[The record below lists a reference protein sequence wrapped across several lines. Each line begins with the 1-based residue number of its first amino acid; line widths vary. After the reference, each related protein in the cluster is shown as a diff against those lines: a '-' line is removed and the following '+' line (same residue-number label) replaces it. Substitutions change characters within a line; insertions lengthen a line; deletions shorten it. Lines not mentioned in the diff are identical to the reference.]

1 MSPSLEY
8 LERCAA
14 DTGFQVASL
23 EKVARL
29 GEFAADVTRHAFLG
43 SALALKGG
51 TALNLCFGAPRRLS
65 VDLDFNYVAHADREK
80 MIEDR
85 VRVETIISEIA
96 RRHGYR
102 IQRSADAF
110 AGRKLFLRYRSVLGP
125 DDRIE
130 IDLNYLFRV
139 PIGETQRL
147 SLWQPGDLDRPEV
160 RVVSVIEL
168 VVGKLLA
175 FLDRAAAR
183 DVWDAAHLPLPAL
196 EATRAR
202 SFRRWFVALSAVL
215 PHPLPSYRRA
225 RLEGLIT
232 DRAVAEHLA
241 PLLVRGVPP
250 SARDL
255 VERGWATV
263 GPLLV
268 LEADEAA
275 YVMAID
281 NGELRPQ
288 LLFPDHADEAARIG
302 THPALLWKIEK
313 VRAGNIRR
321 RGERRGS
328 RPRGRPKGN

>member
-14 DTGFQVASL
+14 DAGFQVASL

-43 SALALKGG
+43 GALALKGG

-65 VDLDFNYVAHADREK
+65 VDLDFNYVAHAARER

-85 VRVETIISEIA
+85 DRVETTVTEIA
-96 RRHGYR
+96 QRHGYR
-102 IQRSADAF
+102 IQSSADAF
-110 AGRKLFLRYRSVLGP
+110 AGRKLFLRYRSALGH

-130 IDLNYLFRV
+130 VDLNYLFRV
-139 PIGETQRL
+139 SIGETQRL

-160 RVVSVIEL
+160 RVVSVTEL

-175 FLDRAAAR
+175 FIDRAAAR
-183 DVWDAAHLPLPAL
+183 DAWDAAYLPLPAL
-196 EATRAR
+196 EATRAP

-215 PHPLPSYRRA
+215 PHPLPSYKRTRI
-225 RLEGLIT
+225 EGLIT
-232 DRAVAEHLA
+232 DRAVAEQLA

-250 SARDL
+250 SVRDL

-263 GPLLV
+263 EPLLA

-281 NGELRPQ
+281 RGELRPH
-288 LLFPDHADEAARIG
+288 LLFPDHTDEAARIG
-302 THPALLWKIEK
+302 AHPALLWKIEK
-313 VRAGNIRR
+313 VRADNIRR
-321 RGERRGS
+321 QGQRRGP
-328 RPRGRPKGN
+328 RPRGHSKGN

>member
-8 LERCAA
+8 LEHCAA
-14 DTGFQVASL
+14 NTGFQIVPL

-29 GEFAADVTRHAFLG
+29 GEFAADVARHPFLG

-65 VDLDFNYVAHADREK
+65 VDLDFNYVAHAAREK

-85 VRVETIISEIA
+85 EQVESTACEIA

-102 IQRSADAF
+102 VQHSADSF
-110 AGRKLFLRYRSVLGP
+110 AGRTLFLRYRSVLGH

-130 IDLNYLFRV
+130 VDLNYLFRA
-139 PIGETQRL
+139 PIGGTQRL
-147 SLWQPGDLDRPEV
+147 SLWQPGELDRPEI
-160 RVVSVIEL
+160 RVVGVTEL
-168 VVGKLLA
+168 VIGKLLA

-183 DVWDAAHLPLPAL
+183 DVWDVANLPNVAL
-196 EATRAR
+196 EAMRTR

-215 PHPLPSYRRA
+215 PHPLPSYSRA

-232 DRAVAEHLA
+232 DRTVAEHLV
-241 PLLVRGVPP
+241 PLLVRGMPP

-255 VERGWATV
+255 VEQGWATV
-263 GPLLV
+263 EPLLA

-275 YVMAID
+275 YVVAID
-281 NGELRPQ
+281 RGELRPQ
-288 LLFPDHADEAARIG
+288 LLFPDHTDEATRLG

-313 VRAGNIRR
+313 VRAGDIGRRDQR
-321 RGERRGS
+321 RGRRL
-328 RPRGRPKGN
+328 RGHPKGN

>member
-14 DTGFQVASL
+14 NTGFQIAPL

-29 GEFAADVTRHAFLG
+29 GEFAADVARHPFLG

-65 VDLDFNYVAHADREK
+65 VDLDFNYVAHAAREK

-85 VRVETIISEIA
+85 EQVESTACEIA

-102 IQRSADAF
+102 VQHSADSF
-110 AGRKLFLRYRSVLGP
+110 AGRTLFLRYRSVLGH

-130 IDLNYLFRV
+130 VDLNYLFRA
-139 PIGETQRL
+139 PIGGTQRL
-147 SLWQPGDLDRPEV
+147 SLWQPGELDRPEI
-160 RVVSVIEL
+160 RVVGVTEL
-168 VVGKLLA
+168 VIGKLLA

-183 DVWDAAHLPLPAL
+183 DAWDVANLPDVAL
-196 EATRAR
+196 EAMRTR

-215 PHPLPSYRRA
+215 PHPLPSYSRA

-232 DRAVAEHLA
+232 DRTVAEHLA
-241 PLLVRGVPP
+241 PLLVRRVPP

-263 GPLLV
+263 EPLLA

-275 YVMAID
+275 YVVAID
-281 NGELRPQ
+281 RGELRPQ

-313 VRAGNIRR
+313 VRAGDISRRDQR
-321 RGERRGS
+321 RGRRLC
-328 RPRGRPKGN
+328 GRPKGN

>member
-1 MSPSLEY
+1 MIPSLEY

-29 GEFAADVTRHAFLG
+29 GEFAADAARHAFLG

-65 VDLDFNYVAHADREK
+65 VDLDFNYVAHIAREQ
-80 MIEDR
+80 MLEDR
-85 VRVETIISEIA
+85 DRVEATVSEIA
-96 RRHGYR
+96 QRHGYR
-102 IQRSADAF
+102 IQRSVDAF
-110 AGRKLFLRYRSVLGP
+110 AGRKLFLRYRSVLGH

-130 IDLNYLFRV
+130 VDLNYLFRV

-160 RVVSVIEL
+160 RVVSVTEL
-168 VVGKLLA
+168 VIGKLLA

-183 DVWDAAHLPLPAL
+183 DVWDAAYLPLPAL
-196 EATRAR
+196 EATRT
-202 SFRRWFVALSAVL
+202 STFRRWFVALSAVL
-215 PHPLPSYRRA
+215 PHPLLSYRRA
-225 RLEGLIT
+225 RLDRLIT

-263 GPLLV
+263 EPLLA
-268 LEADEAA
+268 LEADEVA
-275 YVMAID
+275 YVVAID
-281 NGELRPQ
+281 RGELRPQ
-288 LLFPDHADEAARIG
+288 LLFPDNTDEAARIG
-302 THPALLWKIEK
+302 AHPALLWKIEK
-313 VRAGNIRR
+313 VHAGDIRR
-321 RGERRGS
+321 RDQRRGPK
-328 RPRGRPKGN
+328 PRGHPKGN

>member
-29 GEFAADVTRHAFLG
+29 GEFAADVTRHPFLG
-43 SALALKGG
+43 GSLALKGG

-65 VDLDFNYVAHADREK
+65 VDLDFNYVAQAEREK
-80 MIEDR
+80 MLEDR
-85 VRVETIISEIA
+85 DRVETTVSEIA
-96 RRHGYR
+96 QRHGYR
-102 IQRSADAF
+102 IQSSADAF
-110 AGRKLFLRYRSVLGP
+110 AGRKLFLRYRSALGH

-130 IDLNYLFRV
+130 VDLNYLFRV
-139 PIGETQRL
+139 SIGETQRL

-160 RVVSVIEL
+160 RVVSVTEL

-175 FLDRAAAR
+175 FIDRAAAR
-183 DVWDAAHLPLPAL
+183 DAWDAAYLPLPAL

-215 PHPLPSYRRA
+215 PHPLPSYKRA
-225 RLEGLIT
+225 RIEGLIT

-255 VERGWATV
+255 VERSWAAV
-263 GPLLV
+263 APLV
-268 LEADEAA
+268 ALEADEAG
-275 YVMAID
+275 YVAAIHR
-281 NGELRPQ
+281 GELQPQ
-288 LLFPDHADEAARIG
+288 LLFPDDPEEAARIAA
-302 THPALLWKIEK
+302 HPAILWKLQK
-313 VRAGNIRR
+313 VRAYQN
-321 RGERRGS
+321 RGS
-328 RPRGRPKGN
+328 KARRSQPRKHLNGD